1 MCMPWIGLQFTHE
14 YCYHNRRCIN
24 DTDERLHVMGN
35 IGLTILKAC
44 FWLPIPKNII
54 MRLFT
59 ISALALSLLL
69 NACGSD
75 KTTSTTTATDTTSSS
90 GQTAGNVSHD
100 TMGTMNTN
108 NSSSLSS
115 IMQKGMDDMKA
126 MPSTGNPDNDYAALM
141 KAHHMSAIEAAQ
153 VQLSQGSDQNI
164 KNMAQKMLEDQQK
177 EVAELN
183 TFLAGHSAHG
193 GGDAF
198 YKEVM
203 AKMGHTT
210 SMDHS
215 GSIDKQFVS
224 MMIPHH
230 QGAIDMSKAYLKAGA
245 HEAKLKTMAN
255 NIIAAQEKE
264 IKQLNDWL
272 AKN

>member
-1 MCMPWIGLQFTHE
+1 
-14 YCYHNRRCIN
+14 
-24 DTDERLHVMGN
+24 
-35 IGLTILKAC
+35 
-44 FWLPIPKNII
+44 

-59 ISALALSLLL
+59 VTAIGLSLLL
-69 NACGSD
+69 TACGGE
-75 KTTSTTTATDTTSSS
+75 KTESTTTASDTVSASGQNSGSMSTDTMHNMGAGSASSMS
-90 GQTAGNVSHD
+90 G
-100 TMGTMNTN
+100 
-108 NSSSLSS
+108 
-115 IMQKGMDDMKA
+115 IMQKGMEDMKA
-126 MPSTGNPDNDYAALM
+126 IPSTGNPDNDYAALM
-141 KAHHMSAIEAAQ
+141 KAHHMSAIEASQ
-153 VQLSQGSDQNI
+153 VQLAQGSDQGI
-164 KNMAQKMLEDQQK
+164 KNMAQKMLDDQQK

-203 AKMGHTT
+203 ANMGTMSS

-230 QGAIDMSKAYLKAGA
+230 QGAIDMSKSYLKAGA
-245 HEAKLKTMAN
+245 HETKLKDMAN
-255 NIIAAQEKE
+255 KIIAAQEKE
-264 IKQLNDWL
+264 IKQLKDWL